1 MAWSNA
7 SIVHSYKCCEHM
19 SRKRLT
25 GNAFSRLS
33 CMLVALQYIP
43 LQAFPPS
50 SSRSG
55 FHHRNLSF
63 IRTCTAHDPS
73 SYHGQLLS
81 KLAQLRDFVETNIA
95 EKAHHQKISY
105 DHHVKTRS
113 FQVGDSVWLSIPTA
127 GKLDPRWEGKWVVH
141 SFPGPTCYTMSKG
154 CILQ

>member
-25 GNAFSRLS
+25 GNALSRLS

-43 LQAFPPS
+43 LQAFPPLS
-50 SSRSG
+50 SCLPQKSV
-55 FHHRNLSF
+55 HPK
-63 IRTCTAHDPS
+63 TAHDPS
-73 SYHGQLLS
+73 PYHGQLLC

-95 EKAHHQKISY
+95 EKADHQKISY

-127 GKLDPRWEGKWVVH
+127 GKLDPRWEGKWVMH
-141 SFPGPTCYTMSKG
+141 SIPGPTCYTNVKG
-154 CILQ
+154 VYFAVSHC